1 MEHQEGVGGQ
11 GPDIPGS
18 NTLTVQEVAAILA
31 KSTDTIR
38 RWMKAGNLR
47 GDHVL
52 PGPKGGELIYMVNKR
67 VFLEWWESLGVDE
80 PELVTT
86 EAE

>member
-1 MEHQEGVGGQ
+1 MEEPKEGAGEE
-11 GPDIPGS
+11 PNI
-18 NTLTVQEVAAILA
+18 LTVNQVARIVGR
-31 KSTDTIR
+31 SNDTIR
-38 RWMKAGNLR
+38 RWIKAGILR
-47 GDHVL
+47 GGHVL
-52 PGPKGGELIYMVNKR
+52 PGPKGGEHPELIYIVNKR